1 MSRFPGWNDK
11 TMAAADRSR
20 LSERLDRQPKPS
32 KYRAQAVVVD
42 GIRFDSKAEAQ
53 HYGRLKLARDAG
65 ALTFERQVPFIFE
78 VTYTGANG
86 RTAKRKMKY
95 IADFVVTFT
104 DGRTELYSGGSLVE
118 VQDVKG
124 VRTKEYKMK
133 KKLMLDVYGIEIRE
147 IKK

>member
-42 GIRFDSKAEAQ
+42 GIRFDSKAEAR
-53 HYGRLKLARDAG
+53 HYGHLKMARDAG
-65 ALTFERQVPFIFE
+65 ALTFERQVAYTFE
-78 VTYTGANG
+78 VEYTGTNG

-95 IADFVVTFT
+95 IADFVVTWP
-104 DGRTELYSGGSLVE
+104 DGRTE

-124 VRTKEYKMK
+124 TQTREYKQK